1 MTIFFDVVLALSES
15 VPELDSP
22 VTGTRYDLPVIGAEA
37 DRKDIGRVAN
47 ESAGG

>member
-1 MTIFFDVVLALSES
+1 VTIFFDVVLTLSKS

-22 VTGTRYDLPVIGAEA
+22 VARTRHDLPVVGAET
-37 DRKDIGRVAN
+37 DGEDIGRVAN